1 MTARG
6 NWERRGVSWE
16 NQESWQVSVFTS
28 LYLLLQSYFKIVF
41 RAMFTEKPMKDVDVT
56 LEQIVPSPT
65 KDINMMSL
73 M

>member
-1 MTARG
+1 
-6 NWERRGVSWE
+6 
-16 NQESWQVSVFTS
+16 
-28 LYLLLQSYFKIVF
+28 
-41 RAMFTEKPMKDVDVT
+41 MFTEKPMKDVDVT